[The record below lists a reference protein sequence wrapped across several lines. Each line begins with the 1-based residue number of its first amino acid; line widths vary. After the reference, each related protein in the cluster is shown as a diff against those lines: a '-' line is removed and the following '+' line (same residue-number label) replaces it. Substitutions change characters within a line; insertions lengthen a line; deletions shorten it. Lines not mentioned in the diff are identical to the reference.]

1 MFDVG
6 FNNIIIRKKLII
18 NQELL
23 KIIDNIKKILINQI
37 FLTKIDYN
45 L

>member
-37 FLTKIDYN
+37 FLTKN
-45 L
+45 RL